1 MQLNSQYVLLGAA
14 ALVVL
19 WPQIYAVVKKFRM
32 PALIPPIAPAA
43 PASSV
48 SYQESMLALADVR
61 KRLEQTGGL
70 PEDAGHAIEV
80 ITHALVEG
88 SGK

>member
-1 MQLNSQYVLLGAA
+1 MNFDVKYVAVAA
-14 ALVVL
+14 AAILVL
-19 WPQIYAVVKKFRM
+19 WPQVWSLIKTIKLPAVQLPQVT
-32 PALIPPIAPAA
+32 
-43 PASSV
+43 SDGV
-48 SYQESMLALADVR
+48 SYQDAMLALATVR
-61 KRLEQTGGL
+61 RRLEATGGV

>member
-1 MQLNSQYVLLGAA
+1 MSFDVKYLAVAAA
-14 ALVVL
+14 ALLVL
-19 WPQIYAVVKKFRM
+19 WPQIWSLIKTIKLPAVQLPQVT
-32 PALIPPIAPAA
+32 
-43 PASSV
+43 SDGV
-48 SYQESMLALADVR
+48 SYQESMLALATVR
-61 KRLEQTGGL
+61 RRLEATGGV

>member
-1 MQLNSQYVLLGAA
+1 MRPEMQYILAGVAA
-14 ALVVL
+14 VVVL
-19 WPQIYAVVKKFRM
+19 WPQIYALVKKVKV
-32 PALIPPIAPAA
+32 PAIVPP
-43 PASSV
+43 SVVSGGV

-61 KRLEQTGGL
+61 KRLEQTGGI
-70 PEDAGHAIEV
+70 PEDASHAIEV